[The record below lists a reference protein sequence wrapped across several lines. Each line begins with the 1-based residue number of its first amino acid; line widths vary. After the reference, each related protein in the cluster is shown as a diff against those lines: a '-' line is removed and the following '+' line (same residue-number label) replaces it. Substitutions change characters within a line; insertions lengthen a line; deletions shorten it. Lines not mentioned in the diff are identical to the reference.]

1 MSYRFIGS
9 ISTRLYDLQ
18 ITWLRD
24 YDEKAFLS
32 GIDAFLSA
40 SVSLLKNITGK
51 EINLID
57 VFNYDTI
64 YNTIASWRTEN
75 NYSLDDI
82 PDWLIDVLA
91 SRIAIESVKRN
102 IENLGGV
109 LIPYTNNGLSA
120 LSSPR
125 LTIYPKLNS
134 KVLSDEVFEVI
145 LVRDDG
151 SSETRSLNKDLLYSI
166 RFSNS
171 IYDLAIKTTSKNA
184 SWIASVTETYPP
196 QAKANLLTVL
206 HNANVFNKYTPIHF
220 TIDPAYEIDLSL
232 EVDQDQII
240 KITFNDPRNYS
251 INYTEHEIK
260 IYKGLTDF
268 RFIMKTYSQ
277 YQISIITHSKAK
289 VVVLPK

>member
-9 ISTRLYDLQ
+9 ISTRYYDLQ

-24 YDEKAFLS
+24 YDEKSFLS

-40 SVSLLKNITGK
+40 SVSLLKNITFK

-75 NYSLDDI
+75 AYSVDDVS
-82 PDWLIDVLA
+82 DWLIDVLA
-91 SRIAIESVKRN
+91 SRIAVESIKRN
-102 IENLGGV
+102 VENLGGV

-120 LSSPR
+120 LATPR
-125 LTIYPKLNS
+125 LSVYPKTNS
-134 KVLSDEVFEVI
+134 KIVSEGSFEVTLI
-145 LVRDDG
+145 RDDG

-171 IYDLAIKTTSKNA
+171 IYDLAIKTTTKNA

-206 HNANVFNKYTPIHF
+206 HNANVFNKFTPIHF
-220 TIDPAYEIDLSL
+220 VVDPASEIDLSL
-232 EVDQDQII
+232 EVDQDQVIRI
-240 KITFNDPRNYS
+240 SFNDPRNYS

-268 RFIMKTYSQ
+268 RFIMKTYSP
-277 YQISIITHSKAK
+277 YQITIITHSKAK